1 MVATADRA
9 SRAGTASAEA
19 TTAEAAATSR
29 AQAARTGKALTR
41 PALIDCDLHNELHGD
56 MQALLPYLSQRW
68 REHVDMFGA
77 RGPAGGFYPRFM
89 DHREDARP
97 PSGRRAGS
105 ELAFTRAH
113 YLDPYNVAYGILIP
127 LSPAPRP
134 LNLELSAALATAC
147 NDWQVAEWL
156 DQEPRLR
163 ASLVIPQEAPDLAVK
178 EIERRAAD
186 KRFVQVQFTGRP
198 QEPMGR
204 RKYWPIYEACE
215 AHGLKVMSHA
225 FGSYGQPIT
234 GAGWPSFYLEDHVGP
249 AQAMQ
254 ANIISLVAEGI
265 FDRFPGVKVVSVENG
280 LGWLPSLMWR
290 LDASWRLLRAEV
302 PHLQRAPSEYVR
314 EHVYATTQPM
324 EEPPKPKQFF
334 QLLDQLGDLVNH
346 ILFASD
352 YPHWDAD
359 QPDDAL
365 PVRLPED
372 LVRKIYFENAAALYG
387 LA

>member
-1 MVATADRA
+1 MVATTDRA
-9 SRAGTASAEA
+9 NTASVEA
-19 TTAEAAATSR
+19 AVANAAATAR
-29 AQAARTGKALTR
+29 VQAARTGKALTR

-56 MQALLPYLSQRW
+56 VQALLPYLPKRW

-105 ELAFTRAH
+105 DVAFTRAH
-113 YLDPYNVAYGILIP
+113 FLDPYNVAYGILIP
-127 LSPAPRP
+127 LSPAPGP

-147 NDWQVAEWL
+147 NDWQIAEWL

-163 ASLVIPQEAPDLAVK
+163 ASLVIPQEAPDFAVK
-178 EIERRAAD
+178 EIELRAAD

-254 ANIISLVAEGI
+254 ANIISLVAEGV
-265 FDRFPGVKVVSVENG
+265 FDRFPGLKVVSVENG

-302 PHLQRAPSEYVR
+302 PHLQKAPSEYVR

-324 EEPPKPKQFF
+324 EEPPKPEQFF

-365 PVRLPED
+365 PVRLPDD
-372 LVRKIYFENAAALYG
+372 LVQKIYFENAAALYG

>member
-1 MVATADRA
+1 MVATTDRA
-9 SRAGTASAEA
+9 NTASVEA
-19 TTAEAAATSR
+19 TVANAAATAR
-29 AQAARTGKALTR
+29 VQAARTGKALTR

-56 MQALLPYLSQRW
+56 VQALLPYLSKRW

-105 ELAFTRAH
+105 DVAFTRAH
-113 YLDPYNVAYGILIP
+113 FLDPYNVAYGILIP
-127 LSPAPRP
+127 LSPAPGP

-147 NDWQVAEWL
+147 NDWQIAEWL

-163 ASLVIPQEAPDLAVK
+163 ASLVIPQEAPDFAVK
-178 EIERRAAD
+178 EIELRAAD

-254 ANIISLVAEGI
+254 ANIISLVAEGV
-265 FDRFPGVKVVSVENG
+265 FDRFPGLKVVSVENG

-302 PHLQRAPSEYVR
+302 PHLQKAPSEYVR

-324 EEPPKPKQFF
+324 EEPPKPEQFF

-365 PVRLPED
+365 PVRLPDD
-372 LVRKIYFENAAALYG
+372 LVQKIYFENAAALYG